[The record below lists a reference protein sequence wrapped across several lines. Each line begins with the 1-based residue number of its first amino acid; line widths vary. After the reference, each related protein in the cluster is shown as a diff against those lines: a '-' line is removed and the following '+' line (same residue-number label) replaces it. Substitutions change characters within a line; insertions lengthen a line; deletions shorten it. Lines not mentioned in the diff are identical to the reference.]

1 MFGMLGVRYVNSGA
15 DILMFGQ
22 HLKITSFGGKG
33 GKGVQGPPGGFVIS
47 VGFFLPLLRAIICM
61 VTPKGAE
68 VPAATEQGENSCFLG
83 RLKAAGHARISVII
97 EKLVYCKI

>member
-22 HLKITSFGGKG
+22 HLKIMSFGGKG

-47 VGFFLPLLRAIICM
+47 VGKKSSAHHMSLE
-61 VTPKGAE
+61 T
-68 VPAATEQGENSCFLG
+68 
-83 RLKAAGHARISVII
+83 
-97 EKLVYCKI
+97 